1 MTDSSVNDADFRTT
15 LECAQ
20 RFAES
25 LCSVM
30 NVLRAAVCAIQ
41 ETAVVAWLPIGAWA
55 KHAHNVIWP
64 LLRPRYDWRRY
75 QREVQRE
82 YRRIERRNK
91 KLWEGK

>member
-41 ETAVVAWLPIGAWA
+41 ETAVVAWLPPDMASIAVDFTRALEQIGN
-55 KHAHNVIWP
+55 K
-64 LLRPRYDWRRY
+64 LRQISYPA
-75 QREVQRE
+75 EPPESVQP
-82 YRRIERRNK
+82 
-91 KLWEGK
+91 